1 MGSPFFLSLKIYL
14 LKNLVLYIPNYL
26 YFVNSILMAQ
36 FSMFFCHL
44 DMIHGS
50 RGLTRL
56 RFNLWPDYIDH
67 GVLFQQRAENVW
79 FALFLMSAEMDMPRS
94 TDLLWVRVSV
104 VSFSFISWNIFIY
117 KEMFPLSTVWLTSGQ
132 VHRGKEKY
140 LNLFLDLSIFRHIN
154 LFSIIFCTSLFSV

>member
-1 MGSPFFLSLKIYL
+1 
-14 LKNLVLYIPNYL
+14 
-26 YFVNSILMAQ
+26 
-36 FSMFFCHL
+36 
-44 DMIHGS
+44 
-50 RGLTRL
+50 
-56 RFNLWPDYIDH
+56 
-67 GVLFQQRAENVW
+67 
-79 FALFLMSAEMDMPRS
+79 MSAEMDMPRS

-140 LNLFLDLSIFRHIN
+140 LNLFLDLSIFRLIN